1 MIATHSLLAMGLSI
15 LSLNVFGLWVMS
27 IRKVKIFL
35 IAFGIG
41 STLLLGLAVASLYLK
56 WAEGL
61 MLVFVLMT
69 IPNKAQIPL
78 VYEQVAEMSFPVPEA
93 FSGSA
98 ANFILKAATF
108 LLV

>member
-1 MIATHSLLAMGLSI
+1 
-15 LSLNVFGLWVMS
+15 
-27 IRKVKIFL
+27 
-35 IAFGIG
+35 
-41 STLLLGLAVASLYLK
+41 
-56 WAEGL
+56 